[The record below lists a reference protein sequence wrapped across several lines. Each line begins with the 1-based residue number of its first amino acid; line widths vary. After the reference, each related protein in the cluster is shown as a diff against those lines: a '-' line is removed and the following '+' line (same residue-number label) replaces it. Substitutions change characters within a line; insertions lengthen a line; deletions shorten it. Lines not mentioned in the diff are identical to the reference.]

1 MNTSPDLTLATVK
14 MVIALGVVLAV
25 IWGLYRIAR
34 RSLPMAQAGGKG
46 KMIQVLESQYLGVKK
61 NITLVQVPGEVL
73 VLGVGPD
80 RVNLLTRIDNPEII
94 KSIAD
99 ASASQRSF
107 GSFKD
112 HLQRLTRLKTPGA
125 SGARKADTTE

>member
-1 MNTSPDLTLATVK
+1 MSSSPDLALATVK

-46 KMIQVLESQYLGVKK
+46 KMIQILESQYLGVKK
-61 NITLVQVPGEVL
+61 NITMVRVPGAVL

-80 RVNLLTRIDNPEII
+80 RVNLLSRIDNPEIL
-94 KSIAD
+94 KNIAD
-99 ASASQRSF
+99 TSVNQRTIV
-107 GSFKD
+107 SFKD
-112 HLQRLTRLKTPGA
+112 QLQRFTRLKATG
-125 SGARKADTTE
+125 SQSLQNADSME

>member
-1 MNTSPDLTLATVK
+1 MNSSPDLALATVK

-46 KMIQVLESQYLGVKK
+46 KMIQILESQYLGVKK
-61 NITLVQVPGEVL
+61 NITMVRVPGAVL

-80 RVNLLTRIDNPEII
+80 RVNLLSRIDNPEIL
-94 KSIAD
+94 KNIAD
-99 ASASQRSF
+99 TSVNQRTIV
-107 GSFKD
+107 SFKD
-112 HLQRLTRLKTPGA
+112 QLQRFTRLKATG
-125 SGARKADTTE
+125 SQSLQNADSME

>member
-1 MNTSPDLTLATVK
+1 MSSSPDLALATVK

-46 KMIQVLESQYLGVKK
+46 KMIQILESQYLGVKK
-61 NITLVQVPGEVL
+61 NITMVQVPGAVL

-80 RVNLLTRIDNPEII
+80 RVNLLSRIDNPEII
-94 KSIAD
+94 KDIA
-99 ASASQRSF
+99 ANSVNQRAIV
-107 GSFKD
+107 SFKD
-112 HLQRLTRLKTPGA
+112 QLQRFTRLKATG
-125 SGARKADTTE
+125 SQGLQNADSVE